1 MSDDLKNSWKIT
13 EEKPEEKQQDS
24 KPDMV
29 NHPPHYTKGGIETI
43 DVIKAKL
50 GVNYKYYV
58 KGNLMKY
65 SDRLGEKDPWPQE
78 LRKIAWYALDCAD
91 FIEQQGNEN

>member
-1 MSDDLKNSWKIT
+1 MAEDLKNTWKT
-13 EEKPEEKQQDS
+13 VEEKVEENQQDN
-24 KPDMV
+24 KPDLV

-65 SDRLGEKDPWPQE
+65 SDRLGEKDDWVQE
-78 LRKIAWYALDCAD
+78 LGKIAWYANDLR
-91 FIEQQGNEN
+91 EYLKGNES

>member
-1 MSDDLKNSWKIT
+1 MAEDLKNIWKT
-13 EEKPEEKQQDS
+13 VEEKVEENQQDN
-24 KPDMV
+24 KPDLV

-65 SDRLGEKDPWPQE
+65 SDRLGEKDDWVQE
-78 LRKIAWYALDCAD
+78 LGKIAWYANDLR
-91 FIEQQGNEN
+91 EYLKGNES

>member
-1 MSDDLKNSWKIT
+1 MSEELKNAWKAV
-13 EEKPEEKQQDS
+13 EEKQND
-24 KPDMV
+24 KADMV

-58 KGNLMKY
+58 KGNLIKY
-65 SDRLGEKDPWPQE
+65 SDRLGEKDDWVQE
-78 LRKIAWYALDCAD
+78 LGKIAWYANDLR
-91 FIEQQGNEN
+91 EHLKGNES